1 MSHDLSTTAGKI
13 ADFRQRREEAAVPS
27 GQAAVDKQHARGKNT
42 ARERIEML
50 LDPDSFVEFDAL
62 REAVRRFAEAEIA
75 PHIAAAVAEAEAEG
89 IGAKAVTPFLLD
101 RLYQLTEGRSLGANI
116 ALVLNNARFA
126 AAIARE
132 FGAAPG

>member
-62 REAVRRFAEAEIA
+62 AVHHSTMFGMEKKKPLGDGVVSGFGTVDGRLV
-75 PHIAAAVAEAEAEG
+75 AVYSQDFG
-89 IGAKAVTPFLLD
+89 VFGGSLSPLSYTHLTLPTILL
-101 RLYQLTEGRSLGANI
+101 
-116 ALVLNNARFA
+116 V
-126 AAIARE
+126 
-132 FGAAPG
+132 